1 MKILQISPEGNYGSI
16 GTIAEEIGKVLIESG
31 HLSHIAIGNYD
42 LPSESHIY
50 KIGSEIDRYLHGV
63 ETRIFDRHGLGSKTA
78 TRNLIVKIKQLAP
91 DLINIHQLHGYYL
104 NYQILFEYLLE
115 SKTPTV
121 LSFQDC
127 WAFTGHC
134 AWFDDIG
141 CDKWQTHCHHCP
153 AKNDYPAS
161 FFVDNSFG
169 NFDLKKRVF
178 NSLPNAHLVT
188 VSKWMADKISKSFL
202 QSLPLTV
209 IYNGINLH
217 TFSHIKE
224 TDDFPFPS
232 NLKNKFIILGVA
244 SPWSPRKGLTDFIQL
259 AKLLKDDEAIVLVG
273 LSSDQI
279 KKLPAN
285 ILGFEKVM
293 NQTELAKF
301 YRNADLYFN
310 PSVEESFGLTT
321 VEAMACGTPAL
332 VYAATACP
340 ELIAEGTGFVVEKH
354 DLAKVRDLI
363 TRIKTDPDQVISHE
377 KCVGWVKQNFDAG
390 ERYRDYVRLYE
401 QIIKD
406 NTNEK

>member
-1 MKILQISPEGNYGSI
+1 MKILQVSPEGNYGSI

-31 HLSHIAIGNYD
+31 HISHIAIGNYN

-50 KIGSEIDRYLHGV
+50 KIGSEIDRYLHAA
-63 ETRIFDRHGLGSKTA
+63 ETRIFDRHGLGSRTA
-78 TRNLIVKIKQLAP
+78 TRNLIKKIQQIAP

-115 SKTPTV
+115 SNLPTV

-141 CDKWQTHCHHCP
+141 CDKWQTHCQNCP

-161 FFVDNSFG
+161 LFIDDSFDNYT
-169 NFDLKKRVF
+169 LKKRVF

-188 VSKWMADKISKSFL
+188 VSKWMADKISNSFL
-202 QSLPLTV
+202 QSIPLTV
-209 IYNGINLH
+209 IYNGINLN

-224 TDDFPFPS
+224 TGEFPFPA

-244 SPWSPRKGLTDFIQL
+244 SPWSPRKGLADFIAL

-273 LSSDQI
+273 LSRDQI
-279 KKLPAN
+279 KNLPPN
-285 ILGFEKVM
+285 ILGFEKIM
-293 NQTELAKF
+293 NQSELAKF

-321 VEAMACGTPAL
+321 VESMACGTPVI
-332 VYAATACP
+332 VYDATACP
-340 ELIAEGTGFVVEKH
+340 ELVSEGTGFVVEKH
-354 DLAKVRDLI
+354 NLVKVRDLI
-363 TRIKTDPDQVISHE
+363 SEIKTNSDQIISSE
-377 KCVGWVKQNFDAG
+377 KCIAWVKQNFNAS
-390 ERYRDYVRLYE
+390 EKYREYVQLYE
-401 QIIKD
+401 RILKNSI
-406 NTNEK
+406 NEK